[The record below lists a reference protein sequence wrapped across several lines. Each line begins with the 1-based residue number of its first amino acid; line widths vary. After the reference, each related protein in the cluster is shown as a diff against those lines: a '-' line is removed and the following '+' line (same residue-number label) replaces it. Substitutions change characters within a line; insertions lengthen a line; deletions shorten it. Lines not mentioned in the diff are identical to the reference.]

1 MFSETAKKSDTEH
14 SGVAD
19 RDVKKY
25 LRSVK
30 KLLHCPRTQRNEFLR
45 QLETNIYF
53 FISESEV
60 EDMEEVIKEFGSP
73 EEIAQNFLD
82 ECNSK
87 AVSRSIRFK
96 QMTSRLITA
105 IVMVTAIVLVSI
117 CLIELIDNMNFRDG
131 AFVETIGYGSPPPE
145 PENTFIVGI
154 D

>member
-1 MFSETAKKSDTEH
+1 MEH
-14 SGVAD
+14 NGVAD

-96 QMTSRLITA
+96 QMTSRFITA
-105 IVMVTAIVLVSI
+105 IVLIAAIALVSI
-117 CLIELIDNMNFRDG
+117 YLIDLIDHINYRDG
-131 AFVETIGYGSPPPE
+131 YFVDTVGYGSPPPDE
-145 PENTFIVGI
+145 TDVVGVR
-154 D
+154 

>member
-1 MFSETAKKSDTEH
+1 MSLETAKKSDTEH

-53 FISESEV
+53 YISENEV
-60 EDMEEVIKEFGSP
+60 ENMEKVKEEFGSA
-73 EEIAQNFLD
+73 EEMAQSFLE
-82 ECNSK
+82 ECNAKTVSK
-87 AVSRSIRFK
+87 SIKANRRVSVA
-96 QMTSRLITA
+96 LILIALIAT
-105 IVMVTAIVLVSI
+105 ISVVSI
-117 CLIELIDNMNFRDG
+117 LLANYIDRYNYRHGYYVD
-131 AFVETIGYGSPPPE
+131 TIGYGSPTPP
-145 PENTFIVGI
+145 PENTFIAGI

>member
-1 MFSETAKKSDTEH
+1 MFSETAKKSDTER

-19 RDVKKY
+19 RDVNKY

-73 EEIAQNFLD
+73 EEIAQNFLE
-82 ECNSK
+82 ECNIKTVSK
-87 AVSRSIRFK
+87 SMNVKRKTSI
-96 QMTSRLITA
+96 A
-105 IVMVTAIVLVSI
+105 IVAIA
-117 CLIELIDNMNFRDG
+117 LIVAIAVIVIQLIDFERNQKYRDG
-131 AFVETIGYGSPPPE
+131 YFEDNIGYGTTPI
-145 PENTFIVGI
+145 PENTLIVGI
-154 D
+154 N